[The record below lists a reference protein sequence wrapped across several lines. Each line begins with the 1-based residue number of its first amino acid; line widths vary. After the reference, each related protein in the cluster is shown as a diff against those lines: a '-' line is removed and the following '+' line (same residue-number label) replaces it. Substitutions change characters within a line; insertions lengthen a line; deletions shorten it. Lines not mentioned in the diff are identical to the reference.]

1 MIHSYKWWWF
11 FGHPMLHTEVSKDIN
26 THTPRIQQV
35 KLTTGYLC
43 ATDNRYTN
51 MDWMVEG

>member
-11 FGHPMLHTEVSKDIN
+11 FGHPMLRTEVSKDIN